1 MLRFLTK
8 IEKVGSDLKEAGGKI
23 DEKETVTQLLSAV
36 PTAYQS
42 VTSAIDILFSSKSD
56 IVTLEFVKNRLLME
70 ESRQHRARKL
80 RIQQTPSYTNKNWF
94 RSKSYQYGPNPG
106 SESCNEMSFKFNC
119 YGCGQKGHI
128 KVDCPN
134 KKLKY
139 TKSTFLL
146 PTKMFRFWQQ
156 IIQIL
161 NL

>member
-1 MLRFLTK
+1 MRRQ
-8 IEKVGSDLKEAGGKI
+8 
-23 DEKETVTQLLSAV
+23 TVTQLLSAV

-42 VTSAIDILFSSKSD
+42 VTSAIDILFNSNSD
-56 IVTLEFVKNRLLME
+56 VVTLDFIKNILLME
-70 ESRQHRARKL
+70 ESRKHRARKL
-80 RIQQTPSYTNKNWF
+80 QIQQTPSVFANQGNKNVF
-94 RSKSYQYGPNPG
+94 RNKSYQYRPDPS

-134 KKLKY
+134 KKCNY

-146 PTKMFRFWQQ
+146 PTEMFRFWQQ

-161 NL
+161 NLYSTCV